1 MQYEKVKAVTLALI
15 SLKNAGDLVH
25 VRFDTPF
32 VMGKKLKGD
41 DSKKEPAH
49 LAQVTDLD
57 TGEEK
62 QMIGPSV
69 LRSTLEEEYPDA
81 KYVGKFFE
89 IENLGKK
96 AGRGQSVEGYN
107 LFRIVEVKPIG
118 DIPKAAGLKAASG
131 GNAGDPAVNA
141 TSAAGATGNAGGPGG
156 ATGAAP
162 GTQAPATGNEA
173 AKSDKKK

>member
-15 SLKNAGDLVH
+15 SLKNSGDLVH
-25 VRFDTPF
+25 VRFDSPF

-69 LRSTLEEEYPDA
+69 LRSTLEEEYPNTA
-81 KYVGKFFE
+81 YVGKFFE

-96 AGRGQSVEGYN
+96 AGRGQSAEGYN

-118 DIPKAAGLKAASG
+118 EIPKAQGMKAASG
-131 GNAGDPAVNA
+131 GNAGGDPAGN
-141 TSAAGATGNAGGPGG
+141 AAGAAPGGPGN

-162 GTQAPATGNEA
+162 GTPAA
-173 AKSDKKK
+173 DAKQDGKKK